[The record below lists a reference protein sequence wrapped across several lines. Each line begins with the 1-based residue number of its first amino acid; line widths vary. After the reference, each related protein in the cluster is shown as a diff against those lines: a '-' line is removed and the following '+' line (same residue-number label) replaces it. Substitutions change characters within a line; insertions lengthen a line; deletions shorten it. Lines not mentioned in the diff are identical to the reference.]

1 MADLPEIAKNAG
13 LVGVGGGAVLII
25 TQLLGGL
32 AKGWLTGSTGQE
44 REVREE
50 LRAEVKRVSE
60 ALEKARA
67 EIDELREDMKRL
79 TSLYLHVLTG
89 RAEARAALNALERG
103 QGLPVTVWPTDPQQ
117 QNGGN

>member
-13 LVGVGGGAVLII
+13 LMGVGGGAVLII

-32 AKGWLTGSTGQE
+32 AKGWLTGTAGQE
-44 REVREE
+44 KE
-50 LRAEVKRVSE
+50 LRSDLVEEVKR
-60 ALEKARA
+60 LRDDLKTARA

-89 RAEARAALNALERG
+89 RAEARAALNAVERG
-103 QGLPVTVWPTDPQQ
+103 QGLPVTVWPPDPQQ